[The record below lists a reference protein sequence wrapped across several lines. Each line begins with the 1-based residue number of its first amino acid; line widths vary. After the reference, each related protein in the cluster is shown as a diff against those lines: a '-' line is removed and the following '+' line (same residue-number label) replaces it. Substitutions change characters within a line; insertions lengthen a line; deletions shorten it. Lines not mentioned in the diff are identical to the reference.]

1 MHITKKDRNKDK
13 NLKKESDVGILLT
26 GKQAQKQAACRDG
39 LQNTNKL
46 HVGCHHENQCDETIQ
61 QFLALHQ

>member
-1 MHITKKDRNKDK
+1 M
-13 NLKKESDVGILLT
+13 LLMIT
-26 GKQAQKQAACRDG
+26 GKQSTCRNKLHVGMLLTG

-46 HVGCHHENQCDETIQ
+46 HVGCHHENQCARDETIQ